1 MLVEKICRFVGN
13 VKVDAVQA
21 ALLHFEVNCS
31 GHDVAWREFAA
42 RVMLGHETGPIRKV
56 KQSTFASD
64 RFRDQ
69 EGLGLWMIKAG
80 WMELDELHV

>member
-1 MLVEKICRFVGN
+1 
-13 VKVDAVQA
+13 
-21 ALLHFEVNCS
+21 
-31 GHDVAWREFAA
+31 
-42 RVMLGHETGPIRKV
+42 MLGHETGPIRKA